1 MSRIENV
8 DVARALELLEE
19 GALLLDVRED
29 DEWNAGH
36 APPARHVALSSV
48 PDFLDELPRERVI
61 VCVCRSGG
69 RSARAGQFLIEQ
81 GFDAVN
87 LDGGMMA
94 WHDAGIEMVAESG
107 EPTVA

>member
-1 MSRIENV
+1 MSDIENV
-8 DVARALELLEE
+8 DVARALELLDD

-36 APPARHVALSSV
+36 AEQAQHIVLASV
-48 PDFLDELPRERVI
+48 PDQVDDLPRDRVI

-69 RSARAGQFLIEQ
+69 RSARAGQFLKEQ

-87 LDGGMMA
+87 LSGGMTA
-94 WHDAGIEMVAESG
+94 WHAAGGEMVAADG
-107 EPTVA
+107 EHTVA